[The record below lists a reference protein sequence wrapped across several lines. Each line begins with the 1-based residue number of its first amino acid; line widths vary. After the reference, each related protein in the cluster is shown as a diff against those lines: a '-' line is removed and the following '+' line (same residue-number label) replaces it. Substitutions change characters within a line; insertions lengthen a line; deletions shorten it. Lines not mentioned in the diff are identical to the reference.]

1 MWLLNFARPFTRP
14 LIFIVLLQAILS
26 LSGVSIA
33 IVSKMMIDA
42 AVSGLIHKAILAS
55 VIFACLIL
63 LQIGLRAISSIISS
77 RTNGLI
83 INKLQQN
90 IYQSLAKTKWSD
102 YTKYHSEDLMTR
114 LTNDAQLITDG
125 IISVFPN
132 IIALGVEL
140 VAAFVVLFL
149 FDHTLAL
156 LAFCLG
162 PLALLFNRFF
172 GKRLKMIHIKM
183 QESESLCR
191 ESIHESIQNMLVVK
205 TFCLEDSSLEK
216 ISKLQEERLSL
227 VICRS
232 QMSVAAKSMLS
243 IGYWIGYFLAFNWGT
258 YRLYNRTG
266 TFGTMTAF
274 LQLVGQVQGPVI
286 GLASSYPQIITT
298 LASTGRIMEIQSLPN
313 EDTTELAPVMVTAG
327 IEFRQVYF
335 RYKEEQPILENISLT
350 ILPGEIIALIGP
362 SGIGKTT
369 FIQLLLALLYPNSG
383 HVYLLDEVGKKV
395 EVNSST
401 RSSISYVPQ
410 GNTLLSGSIEEN
422 IRVGKPGATLQ
433 ELEDALKISN
443 ASEFIEKLPEGLQ
456 TKIGEKGF
464 GLSEGQ
470 DQRIAIA
477 RAILQQSP
485 ILILDEATSALDLDS
500 EKKILEAIH
509 SIIPARTCIIITHRN
524 TALALC
530 NRVFKIEDG
539 QIQEI
544 HQNFTIN

>member
-1 MWLLNFARPFTRP
+1 MSFEAKWLYNLTRPFTRP

-26 LSGVSIA
+26 LSSVSIA

-42 AVSGLIHKAILAS
+42 AVSGIIHKAILAS

-90 IYQSLAKTKWSD
+90 IYQSLTQTKWSD

-114 LTNDAQLITDG
+114 FTNDAQLITDS

-140 VAAFVVLFL
+140 VAAFVVLFI

-183 QESESLCR
+183 QESESSCR
-191 ESIHESIQNMLVVK
+191 ESMHESIQNMLVVK
-205 TFCLEDSSLEK
+205 TFCLEDSSLEQ
-216 ISKLQEERLSL
+216 IRKLQEERLSL
-227 VICRS
+227 VIRRS
-232 QMSVAAKSMLS
+232 QMSIAARSMLS
-243 IGYWIGYFLAFNWGT
+243 LGYWIGYFLAFNWGA

-274 LQLVGQVQGPVI
+274 LQLVGQVQGPVV
-286 GLASSYPQIITT
+286 GLAFSYPQIITT

-313 EDTTELAPVMVTAG
+313 EDTTNITPVMTTAG
-327 IEFRQVYF
+327 IEFRQVNF
-335 RYKEEQPILENISLT
+335 SYKDDIPILENISLT
-350 ILPGEIIALIGP
+350 ILSGEIVALVGP

-369 FIQLLLALLYPNSG
+369 FIQLLLALLYPKSG
-383 HVYLLDEVGKKV
+383 HVYILGDDGNKIDI
-395 EVNSST
+395 NSTT
-401 RSSISYVPQ
+401 RSLISYVPQ
-410 GNTLLSGSIEEN
+410 GNTLFSGTIEEN
-422 IRVGKPGATLQ
+422 IRVGNQKATMQ
-433 ELEDALKISN
+433 EVESAIRLSDAWG
-443 ASEFIEKLPEGLQ
+443 FIEKLPEGLQ

-477 RAILQQSP
+477 RAILRKSP
-485 ILILDEATSALDLDS
+485 ILILDEATSALDIDS
-500 EKKILEAIH
+500 EKKILETIRNL
-509 SIIPARTCIIITHRN
+509 IPARTCIIITHRN
-524 TALALC
+524 TALSLC
-530 NRVFKIEDG
+530 NRVFKIEEG
-539 QIQEI
+539 QIIES
-544 HQNFTIN
+544 HE